1 MARQI
6 PKSGPDTKARDNIG
20 IHARSTML
28 EQRRETEVVQHPMDI
43 KFTNRLSYKQARLT
57 VLVGFILGTLLSLL
71 QIGIDYA
78 SEDASI
84 NREIL
89 SLLEISHNP
98 ASRIAYNIDAELAQ
112 ELTLG
117 LLRSP
122 AIIGAKLTDNNG
134 NVLANVKRPGL
145 QSGYRV
151 LSDMLFG
158 ANRLFED
165 RLYLDHLPN
174 ESLGMLQLDVDTYS
188 FGYRF
193 LRRAEVT
200 LLNGFARSLIL
211 TGILLA
217 LFYVMLTKPLVRVIR
232 ELSGRDSRSTEPTS
246 LECPPG
252 HENDEIGVLVT
263 VANQQFENVATE
275 IQQRRN
281 AENRLTDYLSEL
293 ENIVSARTA
302 ELKAINAR
310 LSQSNQE
317 LEVARSTALD
327 MAEARSVFLA
337 NMSHEIRT
345 PLNGLL
351 GMIALSLDGPLT
363 AEQQQQLSIAHDS
376 GKVLVELLNDILDL
390 SKFDAGQLE
399 LEHIPFDLGSL
410 VEDTANLLSQNA
422 APSVELTCLIDP
434 QFPALVLG
442 DPTRVRQIVSNLL
455 SNALKFTRFGRVDVR
470 LSTLGEGVRIEVCDT
485 GIGIPQDA
493 QVKIF
498 QPFTQA
504 GAGITRQFGGTGLG
518 LALTYNLCEAMKG
531 RLTISSEA
539 GFGSQFCAEL
549 PLPRHTRALV
559 PPPLKGKVI
568 AITSASSGLAELLA
582 GVLPGWGLAYQQRSI
597 DDPLIGLDPDVLI
610 TDCPECL
617 FNLRPAITAPILLV
631 TAYGS
636 FLPSEQ
642 VNALAPLQQQARPLA
657 RNALHQNLR
666 RVLQP
671 DLTTISEALVDR
683 HLPQRRARV
692 LLVEDN
698 PVNQLVAKG
707 MLGKLG
713 CEVIVAAHGVEALDQ
728 LESSAFD
735 LVLMDCNMPVMDG
748 YEASR
753 QIRRSGRWP
762 QLPIVAL
769 TANAMSEER
778 ERCRAAGMNDYLAK
792 PFRRE
797 ELAALLDTWIPVTTA
812 P

>member
-1 MARQI
+1 
-6 PKSGPDTKARDNIG
+6 
-20 IHARSTML
+20 
-28 EQRRETEVVQHPMDI
+28 MDI
-43 KFTNRLSYKQARLT
+43 RFTQRLSYKQARLT
-57 VLVGFILGTLLSLL
+57 VLVGFVLGTLLSLM

-112 ELTLG
+112 ELSLG

-122 AIIGAKLTDNNG
+122 AIIGAQLIDNN
-134 NVLANVKRPGL
+134 NTVLASVKRPEL
-145 QSGYRV
+145 QSSYRFI
-151 LSDMLFG
+151 SDFLFG
-158 ANRLFED
+158 AQRQFED
-165 RLYLDHLPN
+165 RLYLDHLPA
-174 ESLGMLQLDVDTYS
+174 ESLGVLRLEVDTYA
-188 FGYRF
+188 FGSRF

-211 TGILLA
+211 TGLLLA

-232 ELSGRDSRSTEPTS
+232 ELSSRDPSSGEQSR
-246 LECPPG
+246 LECPSG
-252 HENDEIGVLVT
+252 HQQDEIGVLVS
-263 VANQQFENVATE
+263 VANQQFENIATE
-275 IQQRRN
+275 IQQRRT
-281 AENRLTDYLSEL
+281 AENRLTDYLAQL

-310 LSQSNQE
+310 LSQSNEE
-317 LEVARSTALD
+317 LEVARRTALD

-399 LEHIPFDLGSL
+399 LERIPFDLGSL

-422 APSVELTCLIDP
+422 APSVELACLIDP
-434 QFPALVLG
+434 ALPTQVLG

-470 LSTLGEGVRIEVCDT
+470 LSPHEDGVRIEICDT
-485 GIGIPQDA
+485 GIGIPQEA
-493 QVKIF
+493 QARIL

-504 GAGITRQFGGTGLG
+504 GVGITRQFGGTGLG
-518 LALTYNLCEAMKG
+518 LALTYNLCEAMQG
-531 RLTISSEA
+531 QLTITSEA
-539 GFGSQFCAEL
+539 GFGSQFCADL
-549 PLPRHTRALV
+549 PLPCHTPATPV
-559 PPPLKGKVI
+559 EPLRGNIV
-568 AITSASSGLAELLA
+568 AITDRSSGLAELLNML
-582 GVLPGWGLAYQQRSI
+582 LPGWGLDYERRSV
-597 DDPLIGLDPDVLI
+597 DDGLLGLKPDVLI

-617 FNLRPAITAPILLV
+617 FTMRPTFDAPILLV

-636 FLPSEQ
+636 FLPSEEAA
-642 VNALAPLQQQARPLA
+642 ALAPLLQQARPLA
-657 RNALHQNLR
+657 RHALYQILR
-666 RVLQP
+666 RALQS
-671 DLTTISEALVDR
+671 DATTINDAQIETLAPSKR
-683 HLPQRRARV
+683 GRV

-707 MLGKLG
+707 MLVKLG
-713 CEVIVAAHGVEALDQ
+713 CEVIVAAHGAEALDL
-728 LESSAFD
+728 LEQRDFN

-762 QLPIVAL
+762 DLPIVAL
-769 TANAMSEER
+769 TANAMPEER
-778 ERCRAAGMNDYLAK
+778 ERCRAAGMNDYLSK

-797 ELAALLDTWIPVTTA
+797 ELAALLDHWVPLTSA
-812 P
+812 L

>member
-1 MARQI
+1 
-6 PKSGPDTKARDNIG
+6 
-20 IHARSTML
+20 ML

-122 AIIGAKLTDNNG
+122 AIVGAQLTDNNG
-134 NVLANVKRPGL
+134 TVLANVKRPGV
-145 QSGYRV
+145 QSDYRV
-151 LSDMLFG
+151 LSDALFG
-158 ANRLFED
+158 ANRQFED
-165 RLYLDHLPN
+165 RLYLDHLPS
-174 ESLGMLQLDVDTYS
+174 ESLGTLRLDVDTFS
-188 FGYRF
+188 FGSRF

-200 LLNGFARSLIL
+200 LLNGFARSLLL

-232 ELSGRDSRSTEPTS
+232 ELSGRDPRSTEPTS
-246 LECPPG
+246 LECPTG
-252 HENDEIGVLVT
+252 HENDEIGVLVEA
-263 VANQQFENVATE
+263 ANQQFENTATE

-351 GMIALSLDGPLT
+351 GMIALSLDGPLNG
-363 AEQQQQLSIAHDS
+363 EQQQQLSIAHDS

-410 VEDTANLLSQNA
+410 IEDTANLLSQNA
-422 APSVELTCLIDP
+422 APNVELSCLIDP

-470 LSTLGEGVRIEVCDT
+470 LSTLEDGVRIEVCDT
-485 GIGIPQDA
+485 GIGIAQDA

-518 LALTYNLCEAMKG
+518 LALTYNLCEAMQG

-539 GFGSQFCAEL
+539 GFGSQFCADL
-549 PLPRHTRALV
+549 PLPSHTRALA
-559 PPPLKGKVI
+559 PATLQGKII
-568 AITSASSGLAELLA
+568 AITSASSGLAELLKTL
-582 GVLPGWGLAYQQRSI
+582 LPGWGLDFEQRSI
-597 DDPLIGLDPDVLI
+597 DEPMISLKPDVLI

-617 FNLRPAITAPILLV
+617 FGLRTTCSAPILLV
-631 TAYGS
+631 TAYGN
-636 FLPSEQ
+636 FMPSEEAS
-642 VNALAPLQQQARPLA
+642 ALAPLQQQARPLA
-657 RNALHQNLR
+657 RNALYQTLR

-671 DLTTISEALVDR
+671 ELSTLNGARVD
-683 HLPQRRARV
+683 HLSPQRRGRV

-713 CEVIVAAHGVEALDQ
+713 CEVIVAAHGGEALDQ
-728 LESSAFD
+728 LEHKEFD

-778 ERCRAAGMNDYLAK
+778 ERCRAAGMSDYLAK

-797 ELAALLDTWIPVTTA
+797 ELAALLDLWIPATTVL
-812 P
+812 

>member
-1 MARQI
+1 
-6 PKSGPDTKARDNIG
+6 
-20 IHARSTML
+20 
-28 EQRRETEVVQHPMDI
+28 MDI

-122 AIIGAKLTDNNG
+122 AIIGAQLTDNNG
-134 NVLANVKRPGL
+134 TVLANVKRPGV
-145 QSGYRV
+145 QNGYRV
-151 LSDMLFG
+151 ISDFLFG
-158 ANRLFED
+158 ANRQFED
-165 RLYLDHLPN
+165 RLYLDHLPT
-174 ESLGMLQLDVDTYS
+174 ESLGTLSLDVDTYS
-188 FGYRF
+188 FGNRF

-200 LLNGFARSLIL
+200 LLNGFARSLLL

-232 ELSGRDSRSTEPTS
+232 ELSIRDPRSAESTF
-246 LECPPG
+246 LECPTD
-252 HENDEIGVLVT
+252 HENDEIGVLVK
-263 VANQQFENVATE
+263 VANQQFENIATE

-281 AENRLTDYLSEL
+281 AENRLTDYLGQL

-302 ELKAINAR
+302 ELKAINSR

-351 GMIALSLDGPLT
+351 GMIALSLDGPLN

-410 VEDTANLLSQNA
+410 IEDTANLLSQNA
-422 APSVELTCLIDP
+422 APSVELSCLIDP
-434 QFPALVLG
+434 HFPALVLG

-470 LSTLGEGVRIEVCDT
+470 LSTFEDGVRIEVCDT
-485 GIGIPQDA
+485 GIGIAQDA

-518 LALTYNLCEAMKG
+518 LALTYNLCEAMQG

-539 GFGSQFCAEL
+539 GFGSQFCADL
-549 PLPRHTRALV
+549 PLPSHTRAL
-559 PPPLKGKVI
+559 PPASLQGKVI
-568 AITSASSGLAELLA
+568 AITAASSGLAELLNS
-582 GVLPGWGLAYQQRSI
+582 VLPGWGLDYEQRSI
-597 DDPLIGLDPDVLI
+597 DDSLLGLNPDVLI

-617 FNLRPAITAPILLV
+617 FGLRPSCTAPILLV

-636 FLPSEQ
+636 FMPSEQ
-642 VNALAPLQQQARPLA
+642 ALALAPLQQQARPLA
-657 RNALHQNLR
+657 RNALYQTLR
-666 RVLQP
+666 RTLQP
-671 DLTTISEALVDR
+671 ELNTINGARLDALS
-683 HLPQRRARV
+683 PQRRGRV

-713 CEVIVAAHGVEALDQ
+713 CEVIVAGHGGEALDQ
-728 LESSAFD
+728 LEQSEFD

-778 ERCRAAGMNDYLAK
+778 ERCRAAGMSDYLAK

-797 ELAALLDTWIPVTTA
+797 ELAALLDLWVPTTTVL
-812 P
+812 

>member
-1 MARQI
+1 
-6 PKSGPDTKARDNIG
+6 
-20 IHARSTML
+20 ML

-84 NREIL
+84 NREIQ

-122 AIIGAKLTDNNG
+122 AIVGAQLTDNNG
-134 NVLANVKRPGL
+134 TVLANVKRPGV
-145 QSGYRV
+145 QSDYRV
-151 LSDMLFG
+151 LSDALFG
-158 ANRLFED
+158 ANRQFED
-165 RLYLDHLPN
+165 RLYLDHLPS
-174 ESLGMLQLDVDTYS
+174 EALGNLRLDVDTFS
-188 FGYRF
+188 FGSRF

-200 LLNGFARSLIL
+200 LLNGFARSLLL

-232 ELSGRDSRSTEPTS
+232 ELSGRDPRSTEPTS
-246 LECPPG
+246 LECPTG
-252 HENDEIGVLVT
+252 HENDEIGVLVEA
-263 VANQQFENVATE
+263 ANQQFENTATE

-310 LSQSNQE
+310 LSQSNRE

-351 GMIALSLDGPLT
+351 GMIALSLDGPLNG
-363 AEQQQQLSIAHDS
+363 EQQQQLSIAHDS

-410 VEDTANLLSQNA
+410 IEDTANLLSQNA
-422 APSVELTCLIDP
+422 APNVELSCLIDP

-470 LSTLGEGVRIEVCDT
+470 LSTLEDGVRIEVCDT
-485 GIGIPQDA
+485 GIGIAQDA

-518 LALTYNLCEAMKG
+518 LALTYNLCEAMQG

-539 GFGSQFCAEL
+539 GFGSQFCADL
-549 PLPRHTRALV
+549 PLPCHTRALA
-559 PPPLKGKVI
+559 PATLQGKII
-568 AITSASSGLAELLA
+568 AITSASSGLAELLKTL
-582 GVLPGWGLAYQQRSI
+582 LPGWGLDFEQRSI
-597 DDPLIGLDPDVLI
+597 DEPMIGLKPDVLI

-617 FNLRPAITAPILLV
+617 FGLRTTCSAPILLV
-631 TAYGS
+631 TAYGN
-636 FLPSEQ
+636 FMPSEEAS
-642 VNALAPLQQQARPLA
+642 ALAPLQQQARPLA
-657 RNALHQNLR
+657 RNALYQTLR

-671 DLTTISEALVDR
+671 ELSTLNGARVD
-683 HLPQRRARV
+683 HLSPQRRGRV

-713 CEVIVAAHGVEALDQ
+713 CEVIVAAHGGEALDQ
-728 LESSAFD
+728 LEHKEFD

-778 ERCRAAGMNDYLAK
+778 ERCRAAGMSDYLAK

-797 ELAALLDTWIPVTTA
+797 ELAALLDLWMPATTVL
-812 P
+812 

>member
-1 MARQI
+1 
-6 PKSGPDTKARDNIG
+6 
-20 IHARSTML
+20 
-28 EQRRETEVVQHPMDI
+28 MDI
-43 KFTNRLSYKQARLT
+43 KFAHRLSYKQARLT
-57 VLVGFILGTLLSLL
+57 VLVGFVLGTLLSLI

-84 NREIL
+84 NREIRAL
-89 SLLEISHNP
+89 IEISHNP

-117 LLRSP
+117 LLHSP
-122 AIIGAKLTDNNG
+122 AITRAQLIDNNG
-134 NVLANVKRPGL
+134 LVLADVQRARKESSYRPI
-145 QSGYRV
+145 
-151 LSDMLFG
+151 SDFLFG
-158 ANRLFED
+158 ANRQFED
-165 RLYLDHLPN
+165 RLYLTHMPN
-174 ESLGMLQLDVDTYS
+174 DALGVLRLDVDTYA
-188 FGYRF
+188 FGSRF
-193 LRRAEVT
+193 LRRAEIT

-217 LFYVMLTKPLVRVIR
+217 LFYVMLTKPLVRIIR
-232 ELSGRDSRSTEPTS
+232 ELSSRKHER
-246 LECPPG
+246 LDCPPG
-252 HENDEIGVLVT
+252 HEHDEIGVLVN
-263 VANQQFENVATE
+263 VANQQFENMETE
-275 IQQRRN
+275 IQQRRH
-281 AENRLTDYLSEL
+281 AENRLTEYLGQL
-293 ENIVSARTA
+293 EDIVSARTT
-302 ELKAINAR
+302 ELKAINHR
-310 LSQSNQE
+310 LTLSNDE
-317 LEVARSTALD
+317 LEAAKMTALS
-327 MAEARSVFLA
+327 MAQARAAFLA

-351 GMIALSLDGPLT
+351 GMIALSLDSPLN
-363 AEQQQQLSIAHDS
+363 AEQRQQLSIAHDS

-399 LEHIPFDLGSL
+399 LESIPFDLGSL

-434 QFPALVLG
+434 QFPAQVLG

-470 LSTLGEGVRIEVCDT
+470 LSAQAGRVRIEVCDT
-485 GIGIPQDA
+485 GIGIAQDA

-518 LALTYNLCEAMKG
+518 LALTHNLCEAMKG
-531 RLTISSEA
+531 RLSISSEA
-539 GFGSQFCAEL
+539 GFGSQFCADL
-549 PLPRHTRALV
+549 PLPTHLPAVRLA
-559 PPPLKGKVI
+559 PLAGDVI
-568 AITSASSGLAELLA
+568 AITSSSSGLAELLNSL
-582 GVLPGWGLAYQQRSI
+582 LPSWGLTPRCYSI
-597 DDPLIGLDPDVLI
+597 DDDLSGQHPDLLI

-617 FNLRPAITAPILLV
+617 FRLRPSITAPILVV
-631 TAYGS
+631 TAYGN
-636 FLPSEQ
+636 FMPSGE
-642 VNALAPLQQQARPLA
+642 VAALAPLQQQARPLS
-657 RNALHQNLR
+657 RTALYQILQRNLR
-666 RVLQP
+666 IDPDVVL
-671 DLTTISEALVDR
+671 DLIQLETGPLA
-683 HLPQRRARV
+683 HRARV

-713 CEVIVAAHGVEALDQ
+713 CEVIVAAHGGEALKL
-728 LESSAFD
+728 LEEQSFD
-735 LVLMDCNMPVMDG
+735 MVLMDCNMPVMDG

-762 QLPIVAL
+762 DLPIVAL

-797 ELAALLDTWIPVTTA
+797 ELKALLDLWVPTTTSL
-812 P
+812 

>member
-1 MARQI
+1 
-6 PKSGPDTKARDNIG
+6 
-20 IHARSTML
+20 ML

-134 NVLANVKRPGL
+134 NVLANVKRPRL
-145 QSGYRV
+145 QSGYRM
-151 LSDMLFG
+151 LSDLLFG
-158 ANRLFED
+158 ADRRFED

-174 ESLGMLQLDVDTYS
+174 ESLGVLQLDVDTYA

-232 ELSGRDSRSTEPTS
+232 ELSGRDSRSLEPTA

-252 HENDEIGVLVT
+252 HANDEIGVLVT

-281 AENRLTDYLSEL
+281 AENRLTDYLSQL
-293 ENIVSARTA
+293 ENIVSARTT

-317 LEVARSTALD
+317 LETARSTALD

-351 GMIALSLDGPLT
+351 GMIALSLDGPLN

-410 VEDTANLLSQNA
+410 IEDTANLLSQNA

-470 LSTLGEGVRIEVCDT
+470 LSTFGEGVRIEVCDT

-531 RLTISSEA
+531 RLSISSEA

-549 PLPRHTRALV
+549 PLPRHTRAIASQ
-559 PPPLKGKVI
+559 PLRGKVI
-568 AITSASSGLAELLA
+568 AITSASSGLAELLSSL
-582 GVLPGWGLAYQQRSI
+582 LPGWGVDYQQRAI

-642 VNALAPLQQQARPLA
+642 VSELAPLQQQARPLA
-657 RNALHQNLR
+657 RNALYQNLR

-671 DLTTISEALVDR
+671 EILTISESLIDTQS
-683 HLPQRRARV
+683 PQRRARV

-728 LESSAFD
+728 LENSEFD

-797 ELAALLDTWIPVTTA
+797 ELAALLDVWAPVTTV

>member
-1 MARQI
+1 
-6 PKSGPDTKARDNIG
+6 
-20 IHARSTML
+20 ML

-117 LLRSP
+117 LLHSP
-122 AIIGAKLTDNNG
+122 AIIGAQLIDNNN
-134 NVLANVKRPGL
+134 NVLANVKRPGV
-145 QSGYRV
+145 QSSYRV
-151 LSDMLFG
+151 ISDFLFG
-158 ANRLFED
+158 ANRQFED
-165 RLYLDHLPN
+165 RLYLDHLPT
-174 ESLGMLQLDVDTYS
+174 ESLGTLRLDVDTYS
-188 FGYRF
+188 FGNRF

-200 LLNGFARSLIL
+200 LLNGFARSLLL

-232 ELSGRDSRSTEPTS
+232 ELSSRDPRSTESTS
-246 LECPPG
+246 LECPTD
-252 HENDEIGVLVT
+252 HENDEIGVLVK
-263 VANQQFENVATE
+263 VANQQFENIATE

-281 AENRLTDYLSEL
+281 AENRLTDYLGQL

-302 ELKAINAR
+302 ELKAINSR
-310 LSQSNQE
+310 LSQSNEE
-317 LEVARSTALD
+317 LEVARRTALD

-351 GMIALSLDGPLT
+351 GMIALSLDGPLN

-410 VEDTANLLSQNA
+410 IEDTANLLSQNA
-422 APSVELTCLIDP
+422 APSVELSCLIDP

-470 LSTLGEGVRIEVCDT
+470 LSTFGDGVRIEVCDT
-485 GIGIPQDA
+485 GIGIAQDA

-518 LALTYNLCEAMKG
+518 LALTYNLCEAMQG

-539 GFGSQFCAEL
+539 GFGSQFCADL
-549 PLPRHTRALV
+549 PLPSHTRAL
-559 PPPLKGKVI
+559 PPASLQGKVI
-568 AITSASSGLAELLA
+568 AITAASSGLAELLKS
-582 GVLPGWGLAYQQRSI
+582 VLPGWGLDYEQRSI
-597 DDPLIGLDPDVLI
+597 DDSLLGLNPDVLI

-617 FNLRPAITAPILLV
+617 FGLRPSCTAPILLV
-631 TAYGS
+631 TAYGN
-636 FLPSEQ
+636 FMPSEQ
-642 VNALAPLQQQARPLA
+642 ALALAPLQQQARPLA
-657 RNALHQNLR
+657 RNALYQTLR
-666 RVLQP
+666 RTLQP
-671 DLTTISEALVDR
+671 ELNTINGARLDALS
-683 HLPQRRARV
+683 PQRRGRV

-713 CEVIVAAHGVEALDQ
+713 CEVIVAGHGGEALDQ
-728 LESSAFD
+728 LEQSEFD

-778 ERCRAAGMNDYLAK
+778 ERCRAAGMSDYLAK

-797 ELAALLDTWIPVTTA
+797 ELAALLDLWVPTTTA
-812 P
+812 L

>member
-1 MARQI
+1 
-6 PKSGPDTKARDNIG
+6 
-20 IHARSTML
+20 ML
-28 EQRRETEVVQHPMDI
+28 EQRKETEVVHPLMDI
-43 KFTNRLSYKQARLT
+43 KFTNRLSFKQARLT

-98 ASRIAYNIDAELAQ
+98 ASRIAYNIDAELAK
-112 ELTLG
+112 ELTQG

-134 NVLANVKRPGL
+134 TVLANVKRPGVEN
-145 QSGYRV
+145 GYRM
-151 LSDMLFG
+151 LSDFLFG
-158 ANRLFED
+158 ANRQFED

-174 ESLGMLQLDVDTYS
+174 ESLGTLRLNVDTYA
-188 FGYRF
+188 FGDRF

-200 LLNGFARSLIL
+200 LINGFARSLL
-211 TGILLA
+211 LSGILLA

-232 ELSGRDSRSTEPTS
+232 ELSGRDPSSTEPTS
-246 LECPPG
+246 LECPVV
-252 HENDEIGVLVT
+252 HADDEIGVLVK
-263 VANQQFENVATE
+263 VANQQFKNIATE

-281 AENRLTDYLSEL
+281 AENRLTEYLGQL

-302 ELKAINAR
+302 ELKAINTR
-310 LSQSNQE
+310 LSQSNEE

-327 MAEARSVFLA
+327 MADARSVFLA

-351 GMIALSLDGPLT
+351 GMIALSLDGPLN

-410 VEDTANLLSQNA
+410 IEDTANLLSQNA

-434 QFPALVLG
+434 HFPALVLG

-470 LSTLGEGVRIEVCDT
+470 LSTFGDGVRIEVCDT
-485 GIGIPQDA
+485 GIGIPLDA
-493 QVKIF
+493 QVKIL

-504 GAGITRQFGGTGLG
+504 GVGITRQFGGTGLG
-518 LALTYNLCEAMKG
+518 LALTYNLCEAMQG
-531 RLTISSEA
+531 RLTISSEP
-539 GFGSQFCAEL
+539 GFGSQFCADL
-549 PLPRHTRALV
+549 PLPSHTRATAV
-559 PPPLKGKVI
+559 SLKGKVI
-568 AITSASSGLAELLA
+568 AITAASSGLGELLNSL
-582 GVLPGWGLAYQQRSI
+582 LPGWGLDYERRSM
-597 DDPLIGLDPDVLI
+597 DDSLLGLAADVLI

-617 FNLRPAITAPILLV
+617 FSLRPTLSAPILLI
-631 TAYGS
+631 TAYGN
-636 FLPSEQ
+636 FMPSEE

-657 RNALHQNLR
+657 RSTLLQTLQRILQPQTHPINEARLDTQCPLR
-666 RVLQP
+666 RG
-671 DLTTISEALVDR
+671 
-683 HLPQRRARV
+683 RV

-713 CEVIVAAHGVEALDQ
+713 CEVTTAAHGGEALDQ
-728 LESSAFD
+728 LEQREFD

-778 ERCRAAGMNDYLAK
+778 ERCRAAGMSDYLAK

-797 ELAALLDTWIPVTTA
+797 ELAALLDLWIPATTA

>member
-1 MARQI
+1 
-6 PKSGPDTKARDNIG
+6 
-20 IHARSTML
+20 ML

-43 KFTNRLSYKQARLT
+43 KFTHRLSYKQARLT

-122 AIIGAKLTDNNG
+122 AIISAQLIDNNST
-134 NVLANVKRPGL
+134 VLASVKRPEL

-151 LSDMLFG
+151 ISDFLFG
-158 ANRLFED
+158 AKRQFED

-174 ESLGMLQLDVDTYS
+174 ESLGVLSLEVDTFA
-188 FGYRF
+188 FGSRF

-232 ELSGRDSRSTEPTS
+232 ELSGRDPRSAEPTT
-246 LECPPG
+246 LECPAG
-252 HENDEIGVLVT
+252 HANDEIGVLVK
-263 VANQQFENVATE
+263 VANQQFENIATE

-281 AENRLTDYLSEL
+281 AENRLTDYLGQL

-317 LEVARSTALD
+317 LEVARSTALE
-327 MAEARSVFLA
+327 MAEARSAFLA

-351 GMIALSLDGPLT
+351 GMIALSLDGPLN

-410 VEDTANLLSQNA
+410 IEDTANLLSQNA

-434 QFPALVLG
+434 HFPALVLG

-470 LSTLGEGVRIEVCDT
+470 LSTSRDGVRIEVCDT
-485 GIGIPQDA
+485 GIGIAQDA
-493 QVKIF
+493 QLKIF

-504 GAGITRQFGGTGLG
+504 GAGITRQYGGTGLG
-518 LALTYNLCEAMKG
+518 LALTYNLCEAMQG
-531 RLTISSEA
+531 RLTISSET

-549 PLPRHTRALV
+549 PLPCHTRALA
-559 PPPLKGKVI
+559 PAPLHGKI
-568 AITSASSGLAELLA
+568 LAITAASSGLAELLQSL
-582 GVLPGWGLAYQQRSI
+582 LPVWGLAYEQRTI
-597 DDPLIGLDPDVLI
+597 DDSLLGLTPDVVI

-617 FNLRPAITAPILLV
+617 FGLRPTLVAPILLV

-636 FLPSEQ
+636 FLPSEEAA
-642 VNALAPLQQQARPLA
+642 ALAPLQQQARPLA
-657 RNALHQNLR
+657 RNALYQNLR
-666 RVLQP
+666 RTLQP
-671 DLTTISEALVDR
+671 DVVAINDAQLETSPSV
-683 HLPQRRARV
+683 RRGRV

-713 CEVIVAAHGVEALDQ
+713 CEVIVAAHGAEALDQ
-728 LESSAFD
+728 LEYHEFD

-753 QIRRSGRWP
+753 QIRQSGRWP
-762 QLPIVAL
+762 NLPIVAL

-778 ERCRAAGMNDYLAK
+778 ERCRAAGMSDYLAK

-797 ELAALLDTWIPVTTA
+797 ELAALLDQWIPTTTA

>member
-1 MARQI
+1 
-6 PKSGPDTKARDNIG
+6 
-20 IHARSTML
+20 ML

-43 KFTNRLSYKQARLT
+43 KFTHRLSYKQARFT
-57 VLVGFILGTLLSLL
+57 VLVGFVLGTLLSLL

-122 AIIGAKLTDNNG
+122 AIISAQLTDNNG
-134 NVLANVKRPGL
+134 NVLASVKRPEL

-151 LSDMLFG
+151 ISDFLFG
-158 ANRLFED
+158 AKREFED
-165 RLYLDHLPN
+165 RLYLDHLPD
-174 ESLGMLQLDVDTYS
+174 ESLGILSLEVDTYA
-188 FGYRF
+188 FGSRF
-193 LRRAEVT
+193 LRRAEIT

-217 LFYVMLTKPLVRVIR
+217 LFYVMLTKPLVRLIR
-232 ELSGRDSRSTEPTS
+232 ELSARDARSAEPTT
-246 LECPPG
+246 LECPAG
-252 HENDEIGVLVT
+252 HANDEIGVLVK
-263 VANQQFENVATE
+263 VANQQFDNIATE

-281 AENRLTDYLSEL
+281 AENRLTDYLGQL
-293 ENIVSARTA
+293 EHIVSARTA

-327 MAEARSVFLA
+327 MAEARSAFLA

-351 GMIALSLDGPLT
+351 GMIALSLDGPLN

-410 VEDTANLLSQNA
+410 IEDTANLLSQNA

-434 QFPALVLG
+434 HFPALVLG

-470 LSTLGEGVRIEVCDT
+470 LSTHKDGVRIEVCDT
-485 GIGIPQDA
+485 GIGIAQEA

-504 GAGITRQFGGTGLG
+504 GAGITRQYGGTGLG
-518 LALTYNLCEAMKG
+518 LALTYNLCEAMQG

-539 GFGSQFCAEL
+539 GFGSQFCADL
-549 PLPRHTRALV
+549 PLPCHTRAV
-559 PPPLKGKVI
+559 MPPPLHGKVL
-568 AITSASSGLAELLA
+568 AITAASSGLAELLKTLLPVW
-582 GVLPGWGLAYQQRSI
+582 GVTYEQRTM
-597 DDPLIGLDPDVLI
+597 DDPLLGLSPDLLI

-617 FNLRPAITAPILLV
+617 FSLRPTLSVPILVV

-636 FLPSEQ
+636 FMPSEEAA
-642 VNALAPLQQQARPLA
+642 ALAPLQQQARPLA
-657 RNALHQNLR
+657 RNALYQILR
-666 RVLQP
+666 RILLADV
-671 DLTTISEALVDR
+671 TTINDAQLES
-683 HLPQRRARV
+683 LPVRRRGKV

-713 CEVIVAAHGVEALDQ
+713 CDVVVAAHGAEALDQ
-728 LESSAFD
+728 LEHDEFD

-753 QIRRSGRWP
+753 QIRQSGRWP
-762 QLPIVAL
+762 HLPIVAL

-778 ERCRAAGMNDYLAK
+778 ERCRAAGMSDYLAK

-797 ELAALLDTWIPVTTA
+797 ELAALLDQWIPTTSA
-812 P
+812 L

>member
-1 MARQI
+1 
-6 PKSGPDTKARDNIG
+6 
-20 IHARSTML
+20 ML

-43 KFTNRLSYKQARLT
+43 KFTHRLSYKQARLT

-122 AIIGAKLTDNNG
+122 AIISAQLTDNNQT
-134 NVLANVKRPGL
+134 VLASVKRPEL
-145 QSGYRV
+145 QSGYRMI
-151 LSDMLFG
+151 SDFLFG
-158 ANRLFED
+158 AKRQFED

-174 ESLGMLQLDVDTYS
+174 ESLGILSLEVDTYA
-188 FGYRF
+188 FGSRF
-193 LRRAEVT
+193 LRRAEIT

-217 LFYVMLTKPLVRVIR
+217 LFYVMLTKPFVRVIR
-232 ELSGRDSRSTEPTS
+232 ELSSRDPRSAEPTT
-246 LECPPG
+246 LECPAG
-252 HENDEIGVLVT
+252 HANDEIGVLVK
-263 VANQQFENVATE
+263 VANQQFENIATE

-281 AENRLTDYLSEL
+281 AENRLTEYLARL
-293 ENIVSARTA
+293 EDIVSARTA

-327 MAEARSVFLA
+327 MAEARSAFLA

-351 GMIALSLDGPLT
+351 GMIALSLDGPLN

-410 VEDTANLLSQNA
+410 IEDTANLLSQNA

-434 QFPALVLG
+434 HFPALVLG

-470 LSTLGEGVRIEVCDT
+470 LSTCKDGVRIEVCDT
-485 GIGIPQDA
+485 GIGIAQDA

-504 GAGITRQFGGTGLG
+504 GAGITRQYGGTGLG
-518 LALTYNLCEAMKG
+518 LALTYNLCEAMQG

-549 PLPRHTRALV
+549 PLPCHTRAV
-559 PPPLKGKVI
+559 TPPPLNGKI
-568 AITSASSGLAELLA
+568 LAITGTSSGLAEMLKTQ
-582 GVLPGWGLAYQQRSI
+582 LPVWGLSYEQRTI
-597 DDPLIGLDPDVLI
+597 DDSLLGLAPDVLI

-617 FNLRPAITAPILLV
+617 FGLRPTLTAPILLV

-636 FLPSEQ
+636 FLPSEEAA
-642 VNALAPLQQQARPLA
+642 ALAPLQQQARPLA
-657 RNALHQNLR
+657 RNALYQNLR
-666 RVLQP
+666 RTLQP
-671 DLTTISEALVDR
+671 DIATIDDTRLIAPPS
-683 HLPQRRARV
+683 RRRGRV

-713 CEVIVAAHGVEALDQ
+713 CEVVVAAHGAEALDQ
-728 LESSAFD
+728 LEHDEFD

-753 QIRRSGRWP
+753 QIRQSGRWP
-762 QLPIVAL
+762 ALPIVAL

-778 ERCRAAGMNDYLAK
+778 ERCRQAGMSDYLAK

-797 ELAALLDTWIPVTTA
+797 ELAALLDQWIPATPA
-812 P
+812 L

>member
-1 MARQI
+1 
-6 PKSGPDTKARDNIG
+6 
-20 IHARSTML
+20 
-28 EQRRETEVVQHPMDI
+28 MDI
-43 KFTNRLSYKQARLT
+43 RFTQRLSYKQARLT
-57 VLVGFILGTLLSLL
+57 VLVGFVLGTLLSLM

-98 ASRIAYNIDAELAQ
+98 ASRIAYNIDSELAQ
-112 ELTLG
+112 ELSMG

-122 AIIGAKLTDNNG
+122 AIIGAELIDNN
-134 NVLANVKRPGL
+134 NTVLASVKRPEL
-145 QSGYRV
+145 QSSYRFI
-151 LSDMLFG
+151 SDFLFG
-158 ANRLFED
+158 AQRQFED
-165 RLYLDHLPN
+165 RLYLDHLPG
-174 ESLGMLQLDVDTYS
+174 ESLGLLRLDVDTYA
-188 FGYRF
+188 FGSRF

-211 TGILLA
+211 TGLLLA

-232 ELSGRDSRSTEPTS
+232 ELSSRDPSNHEQNR
-246 LECPPG
+246 LECPAG
-252 HENDEIGVLVT
+252 HQSDEIGVLVS
-263 VANQQFENVATE
+263 VANQQFDNISTE
-275 IQQRRN
+275 IQQRRT
-281 AENRLTDYLSEL
+281 AENRLTEYLAQL

-310 LSQSNQE
+310 LSQSNEE
-317 LEVARSTALD
+317 LEVARRTALD
-327 MAEARSVFLA
+327 MAEARSAFLA

-399 LEHIPFDLGSL
+399 LERIPFDLGAL

-422 APSVELTCLIDP
+422 APSVELACLIDP
-434 QFPALVLG
+434 RFPAQILG

-455 SNALKFTRFGRVDVR
+455 SNALKFTRFGRVDVK
-470 LSTLGEGVRIEVCDT
+470 LSHYDGGVRIEICDT
-485 GIGIPQDA
+485 GIGIPQEA
-493 QVKIF
+493 QARIL

-518 LALTYNLCEAMKG
+518 LALTYNLCEAMQG

-539 GFGSQFCAEL
+539 GFGSQFCANL
-549 PLPRHTRALV
+549 PLPCHTPSAAV
-559 PPPLKGKVI
+559 EPLRGNVV
-568 AITSASSGLAELLA
+568 AITSASSGLAELLEML
-582 GVLPGWGLAYQQRSI
+582 LPVWGLDYVRRSV
-597 DDPLIGLDPDVLI
+597 DDRLLGLKPDILI

-617 FNLRPAITAPILLV
+617 FTLRPTFDAPILLV

-636 FLPSEQ
+636 FMPSEEAA
-642 VNALAPLQQQARPLA
+642 ALTPLLQQARPLA
-657 RNALHQNLR
+657 RHALYQILR
-666 RVLQP
+666 RALQSEA
-671 DLTTISEALVDR
+671 TTINDEQIEA
-683 HLPQRRARV
+683 RAPSKRGRV

-707 MLGKLG
+707 MLVKLG
-713 CEVIVAAHGVEALDQ
+713 CEVIVAGHGAEALDQ
-728 LESSAFD
+728 LEQQVFD

-762 QLPIVAL
+762 DLPIVAL
-769 TANAMSEER
+769 TANAMPEER
-778 ERCRAAGMNDYLAK
+778 ERCRAAGMSDYLSK

-797 ELAALLDTWIPVTTA
+797 ELAALLDQWVPTTSA
-812 P
+812 L

>member
-1 MARQI
+1 
-6 PKSGPDTKARDNIG
+6 
-20 IHARSTML
+20 
-28 EQRRETEVVQHPMDI
+28 MDI
-43 KFTNRLSYKQARLT
+43 KFTHRLSYKQAKLT

-122 AIIGAKLTDNNG
+122 AIISAQLTDNN
-134 NVLANVKRPGL
+134 NTVLASVKRPEL

-151 LSDMLFG
+151 ISDFLFG
-158 ANRLFED
+158 AKRQFED
-165 RLYLDHLPN
+165 RLYLDHLPA
-174 ESLGMLQLDVDTYS
+174 ESLGVLSLEVDTYA
-188 FGYRF
+188 FGSRF
-193 LRRAEVT
+193 LRRAEIT

-232 ELSGRDSRSTEPTS
+232 ELSGRDPRSAEPTT
-246 LECPPG
+246 LECPGG
-252 HENDEIGVLVT
+252 HANDEIGVLVK
-263 VANQQFENVATE
+263 VANQQFENIATE

-281 AENRLTDYLSEL
+281 AENRLTDYLGQL
-293 ENIVSARTA
+293 ENIVSSRTA

-327 MAEARSVFLA
+327 MAEARSAFLA

-351 GMIALSLDGPLT
+351 GMIALSLDGPLN

-422 APSVELTCLIDP
+422 APSVELTCLVDP

-470 LSTLGEGVRIEVCDT
+470 LSAIKDGVRIEVCDT
-485 GIGIPQDA
+485 GIGIAQDA

-504 GAGITRQFGGTGLG
+504 GAGITRQYGGTGLG
-518 LALTYNLCEAMKG
+518 LALTYNLCEAMQG

-549 PLPRHTRALV
+549 PLPCHTRAV
-559 PPPLKGKVI
+559 APAPLHGKVL
-568 AITSASSGLAELLA
+568 AITAGSSGLAELLKSL
-582 GVLPGWGLAYQQRSI
+582 LPAWGLEYEQRTI
-597 DDPLIGLDPDVLI
+597 DDSLLGLSPDVLI

-617 FNLRPAITAPILLV
+617 FGLRPTLSAPILLV

-636 FLPSEQ
+636 FLPSEEAA
-642 VNALAPLQQQARPLA
+642 ALAPLQQQARPLA
-657 RNALHQNLR
+657 RNALYQNLR
-666 RVLQP
+666 RTLQP
-671 DLTTISEALVDR
+671 DVTTINDARLETSPSL
-683 HLPQRRARV
+683 RRGRV

-713 CEVIVAAHGVEALDQ
+713 CDVVVAAHGAEALDQ
-728 LESSAFD
+728 LEFHPFD

-753 QIRRSGRWP
+753 QIRQSGRWP
-762 QLPIVAL
+762 NLPIVAL

-778 ERCRAAGMNDYLAK
+778 ERCRAAGMSDYLAK

-797 ELAALLDTWIPVTTA
+797 ELAALLDLWIPTTTA
-812 P
+812 L